1 MGEERG
7 ARGEGPGVRAF
18 KRTVPWVGQC
28 YLALCKLAK
37 WFQVLMGSF
46 WTLIYNA

>member
-1 MGEERG
+1 MACDQGG
-7 ARGEGPGVRAF
+7 KGVNPF
-18 KRTVPWVGQC
+18 KRTVPWVGQG